1 MTMNRFITIL
11 TATLAL
17 LGTTGCQTSPVTDAQ
32 RFIAEHEATIRPV
45 EIAANRAWWNAY
57 VFGSSADYKAKEELE
72 NKLDGL
78 LSNPERFSR
87 LEKIRENL
95 HADDVKPDA
104 LIARQIELLH
114 LQYLEKQVDPKLLAQ
129 MSARSNAVEKAFNNY
144 RPTVDGKEL
153 TDSEVIKVLK
163 ESKDSAYRRKVWEA
177 SKGVGPV
184 VLADLK
190 ELVKLRNQ
198 AARKLGFRN
207 YYDMKLQ
214 LGEQT
219 PAQVIKLFDEL
230 YDLTKEPFRA
240 AKAEIDAKLAA
251 NCGITAAELRPWHYQ
266 DRFFQEPPVIDD
278 TNLDALYARA
288 DILKLA
294 RDFYAGIGLPIDAV
308 LARSDLYE
316 KPGKSPHAFET
327 DIDREGDV
335 RVLLNIVSNEEW
347 MGTTLHELG
356 HATYGTP
363 NIPKSLP
370 YLVRLEAHA
379 LTTEGLA
386 VMMEALPLRAD
397 WMQAMGMQLPD
408 RAAVTRTSAKM
419 HRNKLLVFAA
429 WAQVMVR
436 FEAAMYDNPDQDLNK
451 LWWDLVEKY
460 QLVHRPDR
468 NAPDY
473 AAKIHICTSPVYYHN
488 YIFGQLFACQLQHT
502 IAREVLKADP
512 KTALF
517 NGHQEVGEFLKTRVF
532 AFGRT
537 LRWDEFIRQATGEEL
552 SAKAFAED
560 VR

>member
-1 MTMNRFITIL
+1 
-11 TATLAL
+11 
-17 LGTTGCQTSPVTDAQ
+17 
-32 RFIAEHEATIRPV
+32 
-45 EIAANRAWWNAY
+45 
-57 VFGSSADYKAKEELE
+57 
-72 NKLDGL
+72 
-78 LSNPERFSR
+78 
-87 LEKIRENL
+87 
-95 HADDVKPDA
+95 
-104 LIARQIELLH
+104 
-114 LQYLEKQVDPKLLAQ
+114 
-129 MSARSNAVEKAFNNY
+129 
-144 RPTVDGKEL
+144 VDGKEL

-177 SKGVGPV
+177 SKGVGLV

-207 YYDMKLQ
+207 YYEMQLQ

-219 PAQVIKLFDEL
+219 PAQVIRLFDEL
-230 YDLTKEPFRA
+230 YDLTKDPFRA

-251 NCGITAAELRPWHYQ
+251 NCGITVAELRPWHYQ
-266 DRFFQEPPVIDD
+266 DRFFQEPPAIDE
-278 TNLDALYARA
+278 TNLDALYAKA

-294 RDFYAGIGLPIDAV
+294 RDFYAGIGLPIDTV
-308 LARSDLYE
+308 LARSDIYE
-316 KPGKSPHAFET
+316 KPGKNPHGFMT

-335 RVLLNIVSNEEW
+335 RVLLNVVPNEYW
-347 MGTTLHELG
+347 MDTTLHELG

-363 NIPKSLP
+363 NIPSSLP
-370 YLVRLEAHA
+370 YLVRTAAHA

-386 VMMEALPLRAD
+386 TMMGALPLSAD
-397 WMQAMGMQLPD
+397 WMQAMGMQLPNPS
-408 RAAVTRTSAKM
+408 AVARTGAKM
-419 HRNKLLVFAA
+419 YRNELLIFAA

-436 FEAAMYDNPDQDLNK
+436 FESAMYDNPDQDLNK

-460 QLVHRPDR
+460 QLVHRPEERD
-468 NAPDY
+468 APDY
-473 AAKIHICTSPVYYHN
+473 AAKIHICDSPAYYHN

-517 NGHQEVGEFLKTRVF
+517 SGHKEVGAFLQTRVF
-532 AFGRT
+532 ALGAT